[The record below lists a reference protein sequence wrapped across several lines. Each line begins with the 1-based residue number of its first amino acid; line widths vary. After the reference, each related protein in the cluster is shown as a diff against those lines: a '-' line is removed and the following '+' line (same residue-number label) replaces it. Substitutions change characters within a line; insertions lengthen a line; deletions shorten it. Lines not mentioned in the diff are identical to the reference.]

1 MTSNKDIIIF
11 DEKDS
16 ENNCLSFRGHCE
28 KIISIISD
36 NNICTIVLSMKKS
49 AKYKHDMFL
58 LFYQRLVIQDD
69 DDKMLLT
76 DLIINCN

>member
-28 KIISIISD
+28 KIISIIYLS
-36 NNICTIVLSMKKS
+36 NCNTIVSVGIDNRLRTWNINFNLKFENMKN
-49 AKYKHDMFL
+49 F
-58 LFYQRLVIQDD
+58 
-69 DDKMLLT
+69 
-76 DLIINCN
+76 